1 METHNQDTI
10 CQFWTEN
17 DIFKK
22 SIINNNDKPT
32 YNYFDGPPF
41 MTGKM
46 HYGHITAGF
55 IKDTITRYHH
65 GLGLNVP
72 RKNGVDCHGLPIE
85 FEIEKD
91 LGIKTTDEVLKFGIG
106 NYNEACR
113 GIVERCAVDWE
124 ESADKLA
131 RWIDFKNGYKT
142 MDLSFMNSTWWVFKQ
157 LYNKGRVYEGQ
168 RIMPYSTTCGT
179 PLSNFETQQ
188 NYQEVQDD
196 SLFIKLPLVNK
207 FKDINTSILV
217 WTTTPW
223 TLPANYAL
231 CVNPEINYSL
241 VKSKENHYIL
251 ATGLIEKIFKEPI
264 DIISSFEGSE
274 LVGLEYIPPFT
285 YNTQMTDKPYKIIG
299 DNYVTE
305 TDGTGIVHIS
315 PPFGEDDYR
324 VCLTNGIITKESKL
338 FLHLD
343 INGFVSGDIPE
354 LQGMFYKNYKDKT
367 KEDLNTKVVKMLKEK
382 GFYFEKKQ
390 IIHNYPFCW
399 RSDTPLIYRAVSS
412 WFVKV
417 EDLRERMVELNKEI
431 NWFPK
436 HVGEARFSNWLANA
450 RDWGISRSR
459 FWGTPI
465 PIWKSDDGDIICIG
479 SSYELE
485 ELAGL
490 ECGSIKDLHRH
501 FIDDIIINKDG
512 KVYKRINEIFDC
524 IAGNSI
530 VSLGDGRS
538 IAIKNMEKFLPNVM
552 TYNENNGSNRNIGQ
566 SKSTY
571 FMNKGIRDCI
581 EIKLEDGRTL
591 ECTPEHKILVLENDK
606 YTWIN
611 ATDVVLDKTRIV
623 ASVKY
628 PELNTNI
635 SDDEKEWKLQC
646 DEILLKYNTLT
657 EKIKSLTFSRL
668 LGYICADGSFQ
679 NHTTTGQISGTFFV
693 ANIKDAEQIVKDI
706 DLLCGTKPNINYN
719 KRSNIHIIYTP
730 KKLLKAFLSIDGIE
744 VGRRINK
751 KATLPSFLISKTN
764 KCPNDIIKEFLSGMF
779 GGDGIAPRVACQLSR
794 QKIKKTY
801 IFTGVGFIA
810 SKTDEHLNSLV
821 EQYKII
827 VEWLNLFNIKNTII
841 LKPYETS
848 SSKKNAESVKKYA
861 LELAIRDNDDIIN
874 FHEKIGFAYC
884 SHKQVKLEICVAWR
898 KMRKNIIDNYDKML
912 KTVLKIKKDN
922 SYDIKKSYET
932 MISQLDE
939 TEIVYDKINLEQVR
953 KCIRNKINVENCLP
967 NILLNEWLKTI
978 GAYDLFFDEN
988 MSKGKNIYAVKND
1001 DNFLPSYNLKVIG
1014 KKNIGKKDVYDI
1026 SVEDTHSFLANGMV
1040 VHNCWFE
1047 SGAMPYSALSQVGIV
1062 ELLRNSDTGIEFE
1075 VSRPFI
1081 KTKDGLIHW
1090 ILPADFIAEGL
1101 DQTRGWFYT
1110 LLVLSTSLF
1119 DMIPFKN
1126 VIVNGLVLAE
1136 DGKKMSKRL
1145 KNYPD
1150 PMEVVKEYGSDCLRL
1165 YLLNSPV
1172 VRAEPLKFSKSGVH
1186 NMMKDVIIPYKNTI
1200 IFLKEYLNLYLTEN
1214 KKSPIFEVLETNLTN
1229 PINVWIIQQYGKLRQ
1244 NYYQSMDYY
1253 DLKNAVLTLCKL
1265 VDVINNGFIK
1275 LGRNLLK
1282 GKEGNILWSETLSTL
1297 YYIVKFLIYDFK
1309 ALMPYFCEIQYLE
1322 LKNFLNK
1329 NYIFDEYFET
1339 ESIHLKVG
1347 LGEYMNITTEKI
1359 NLATDFDIVYNIINT
1374 IYQLRGIS
1382 NMSAKK
1388 PLRSV
1393 SIVMDEGFDLTY
1405 SPRYREYM
1413 SFVSDECNVLEIKL
1427 LNYSVLNVKKTIVP
1441 NKGPIFK
1448 KFGKVVSET
1457 YNKIIAMT
1465 SEELD
1470 SLLKTGNFDGF
1481 EFDSSLFN
1489 ISYEINVSGA
1499 EKDADYIFKD
1509 FTYGQ
1514 TTITIL
1520 ADKYYDEL
1528 IDKLY
1533 FYRLVATRVQRSRK
1547 FAGLHPWD
1555 EIKTYY
1561 SGEPKYDLENEKAQ
1575 EIIKAITKYTLEK
1588 FQGENTFYQNHF
1600 EEINMTI
1607 YLEKI

>member
-10 CQFWTEN
+10 CQFWADN
-17 DIFKK
+17 QVFHK
-22 SIINNNDKPT
+22 SIKQNEHLPS
-32 YNYFDGPPF
+32 YYFYEGPAF
-41 MTGKM
+41 SNGAM

-65 GLGLNVP
+65 GLGKNVP
-72 RKNGVDCHGLPIE
+72 RINGFDNHGLPIE
-85 FEIEKD
+85 FEIEKE

-113 GIVERCAVDWE
+113 GIVERCATSWE
-124 ESADKLA
+124 ESAGKLA

-142 MDLSFMNSTWWVFKQ
+142 MDLTFMNSTWWVFKQ

-168 RIMPYSTTCGT
+168 RIMPYSTSCGT
-179 PLSNFETQQ
+179 SLSNFETQQ

-196 SLFIKLPLVNK
+196 SLFIKLPLINK
-207 FKDINTSILV
+207 FRDVEVNVMV

-231 CVNPEINYSL
+231 CVNAEIEYSL
-241 VKSKENHYIL
+241 VEFKSNYYIL
-251 ATGLIEKIFKEPI
+251 ATGLIEKVFKEPI
-264 DIISSFEGSE
+264 VNISSFKGAE

-285 YNTQMTDKPYKIIG
+285 YNTQMTDKQYKILG
-299 DNYVTE
+299 DSYVTE

-343 INGFVSGDIPE
+343 TNGFVSGDIPE
-354 LQGMFYKNYKDKT
+354 FKGMFYKNYKDKS

-382 GFYFEKKQ
+382 GYYFEKKQ

-465 PIWKSDDGDIICIG
+465 PIWKSEDGDVICIG

-490 ECGSIKDLHRH
+490 EHGSIKDLHRH
-501 FIDDIIINKDG
+501 FIDDIVINKDG
-512 KVYKRINEIFDC
+512 KVYKRISHIFDC
-524 IAGNSI
+524 
-530 VSLGDGRS
+530 
-538 IAIKNMEKFLPNVM
+538 
-552 TYNENNGSNRNIGQ
+552 
-566 SKSTY
+566 
-571 FMNKGIRDCI
+571 
-581 EIKLEDGRTL
+581 
-591 ECTPEHKILVLENDK
+591 
-606 YTWIN
+606 
-611 ATDVVLDKTRIV
+611 
-623 ASVKY
+623 
-628 PELNTNI
+628 
-635 SDDEKEWKLQC
+635 
-646 DEILLKYNTLT
+646 
-657 EKIKSLTFSRL
+657 
-668 LGYICADGSFQ
+668 
-679 NHTTTGQISGTFFV
+679 
-693 ANIKDAEQIVKDI
+693 
-706 DLLCGTKPNINYN
+706 
-719 KRSNIHIIYTP
+719 
-730 KKLLKAFLSIDGIE
+730 
-744 VGRRINK
+744 
-751 KATLPSFLISKTN
+751 
-764 KCPNDIIKEFLSGMF
+764 
-779 GGDGIAPRVACQLSR
+779 
-794 QKIKKTY
+794 
-801 IFTGVGFIA
+801 
-810 SKTDEHLNSLV
+810 
-821 EQYKII
+821 
-827 VEWLNLFNIKNTII
+827 WL
-841 LKPYETS
+841 
-848 SSKKNAESVKKYA
+848 
-861 LELAIRDNDDIIN
+861 
-874 FHEKIGFAYC
+874 
-884 SHKQVKLEICVAWR
+884 
-898 KMRKNIIDNYDKML
+898 
-912 KTVLKIKKDN
+912 
-922 SYDIKKSYET
+922 
-932 MISQLDE
+932 
-939 TEIVYDKINLEQVR
+939 
-953 KCIRNKINVENCLP
+953 
-967 NILLNEWLKTI
+967 
-978 GAYDLFFDEN
+978 
-988 MSKGKNIYAVKND
+988 
-1001 DNFLPSYNLKVIG
+1001 
-1014 KKNIGKKDVYDI
+1014 
-1026 SVEDTHSFLANGMV
+1026 
-1040 VHNCWFE
+1040 E
-1047 SGAMPYSALSQVGIV
+1047 SGAMPYSSLSQVGIV

-1075 VSRPFI
+1075 EKRPFI
-1081 KTKDGLIHW
+1081 KTNDGIIHW

-1150 PMEVVKEYGSDCLRL
+1150 PMEIVKEYGSDCLRL
-1165 YLLNSPV
+1165 YLLNSQV

-1186 NMMKDVIIPYKNTI
+1186 NMMKDIIIPYKNTI
-1200 IFLKEYLNLYLTEN
+1200 VFLKEYINLYLTEN
-1214 KKSPIFEVLETNLTN
+1214 KESPIFEIFETNLTN

-1244 NYYQSMDYY
+1244 NYYQSMDNY
-1253 DLKNAVLTLCKL
+1253 DLKNAVTVLCKL

-1309 ALMPYFCEIQYLE
+1309 AFMPYFCEIQYLE

-1329 NYIFDEYFET
+1329 NYIFDEYFNT
-1339 ESIHLKVG
+1339 ESIHLKVAVC
-1347 LGEYMNITTEKI
+1347 EYMNITTDKI

-1405 SPRYREYM
+1405 SSRYREYM

-1427 LNYSVLNVKKTIVP
+1427 LNYSLLNVTKTIVP
-1441 NKGPIFK
+1441 IKSLIFK

-1457 YNKIIAMT
+1457 YNKIITMN

-1470 SLLKTGNFDGF
+1470 SLLKIGIIDEF

-1509 FTYGQ
+1509 FSYGLN
-1514 TTITIL
+1514 TITIL

-1533 FYRLVATRVQRSRK
+1533 FYRLVATRVQRARK

-1575 EIIKAITKYTLEK
+1575 VIIKAITKYPLEK
-1588 FQGENTFYQNHF
+1588 FKGENTFYQNF
-1600 EEINMTI
+1600 FDEINMTI

>member
-1 METHNQDTI
+1 MASLKEDDI
-10 CQFWTEN
+10 YRFWKEN
-17 DIFKK
+17 DVFLKSVEKHEHLPSYIF
-22 SIINNNDKPT
+22 
-32 YNYFDGPPF
+32 YEGPIFASSPN
-41 MTGKM
+41 M
-46 HYGHITAGF
+46 HYGHITVGLT
-55 IKDTITRYHH
+55 KDTITRYQH
-65 GLGLNVP
+65 GLGKNVP

-85 FEIEKD
+85 YEIEKE

-113 GIVERCAVDWE
+113 GIVERCAGEWE
-124 ESADKLA
+124 KSADKLA

-142 MDLSFMNSTWWVFKQ
+142 MDLTFMNSTWWVFKQ
-157 LYNKGRVYEGQ
+157 LYTKGRVYEGQ
-168 RIMPYSTTCGT
+168 RIMPFSTTCGT

-196 SLFIKLPLVNK
+196 SLFIKLPLINK
-207 FKDINTSILV
+207 FKEVETNILV

-231 CVNPEINYSL
+231 CVNPEIDYSL
-241 VKSKENHYIL
+241 VKSKDKYYIL
-251 ATGLIEKIFKEPI
+251 ATSLIEKIFKEPV
-264 DIISSFEGSE
+264 DNISIFKGLE

-285 YNTQMTDKPYKIIG
+285 YNTQMSDKPYKIVG
-299 DNYVTE
+299 DSYVTE

-324 VCLTNGIITKESKL
+324 VCLTNGIISKESKL
-338 FLHLD
+338 FLPLD
-343 INGFVSGDIPE
+343 INGYVSADIPE
-354 LQGMFYKNYKDKT
+354 LQGMFYKNYKDKS

-436 HVGEARFSNWLANA
+436 HIGESRFSNWLANA

-490 ECGSIKDLHRH
+490 EHGSIKDLHRH

-512 KVYKRINEIFDC
+512 KVYKRIPEIFDC
-524 IAGNSI
+524 
-530 VSLGDGRS
+530 
-538 IAIKNMEKFLPNVM
+538 
-552 TYNENNGSNRNIGQ
+552 
-566 SKSTY
+566 
-571 FMNKGIRDCI
+571 
-581 EIKLEDGRTL
+581 
-591 ECTPEHKILVLENDK
+591 
-606 YTWIN
+606 
-611 ATDVVLDKTRIV
+611 
-623 ASVKY
+623 
-628 PELNTNI
+628 
-635 SDDEKEWKLQC
+635 
-646 DEILLKYNTLT
+646 
-657 EKIKSLTFSRL
+657 
-668 LGYICADGSFQ
+668 
-679 NHTTTGQISGTFFV
+679 
-693 ANIKDAEQIVKDI
+693 
-706 DLLCGTKPNINYN
+706 
-719 KRSNIHIIYTP
+719 
-730 KKLLKAFLSIDGIE
+730 
-744 VGRRINK
+744 
-751 KATLPSFLISKTN
+751 
-764 KCPNDIIKEFLSGMF
+764 
-779 GGDGIAPRVACQLSR
+779 
-794 QKIKKTY
+794 
-801 IFTGVGFIA
+801 
-810 SKTDEHLNSLV
+810 
-821 EQYKII
+821 
-827 VEWLNLFNIKNTII
+827 WL
-841 LKPYETS
+841 
-848 SSKKNAESVKKYA
+848 
-861 LELAIRDNDDIIN
+861 
-874 FHEKIGFAYC
+874 
-884 SHKQVKLEICVAWR
+884 
-898 KMRKNIIDNYDKML
+898 
-912 KTVLKIKKDN
+912 
-922 SYDIKKSYET
+922 
-932 MISQLDE
+932 
-939 TEIVYDKINLEQVR
+939 
-953 KCIRNKINVENCLP
+953 
-967 NILLNEWLKTI
+967 
-978 GAYDLFFDEN
+978 
-988 MSKGKNIYAVKND
+988 
-1001 DNFLPSYNLKVIG
+1001 
-1014 KKNIGKKDVYDI
+1014 
-1026 SVEDTHSFLANGMV
+1026 
-1040 VHNCWFE
+1040 E

-1075 VSRPFI
+1075 EKRPFI
-1081 KTKDGLIHW
+1081 RTRDNKIHW

-1165 YLLNSPV
+1165 YLLNSQV

-1186 NMMKDVIIPYKNTI
+1186 NMMKDIIIPYKNTI
-1200 IFLKEYLNLYLTEN
+1200 VFLKEYINLYLTEN
-1214 KKSPIFEVLETNLTN
+1214 KKSPIFEILETSLTN
-1229 PINVWIIQQYGKLRQ
+1229 PINVWIIQEYGKLRQ
-1244 NYYQSMDYY
+1244 NYYQSMDNY
-1253 DLKNAVLTLCKL
+1253 DLKNAVSVLSKL

-1297 YYIVKFLIYDFK
+1297 YYIVKFLINDFK
-1309 ALMPYFCEIQYLE
+1309 VLMPYFCEIQYLE

-1339 ESIHLKVG
+1339 TSIHLKVG
-1347 LGEYMNITTEKI
+1347 LNDYINITTDKI
-1359 NLATDFDIVYNIINT
+1359 NLAIDFDIVYNIINT

-1441 NKGPIFK
+1441 IKGLIFK

-1457 YNKIIAMT
+1457 YNKILVMN

-1470 SLLKTGNFDGF
+1470 NLLKIGLIDGF

-1489 ISYEINVSGA
+1489 ISYEINVSGS

-1514 TTITIL
+1514 NTITIL
-1520 ADKYYDEL
+1520 ADKYYDEI

-1575 EIIKAITKYTLEK
+1575 EIIKSITKYSLDR
-1588 FQGENTFYQNHF
+1588 FGGENAFYQNHF

>member
-85 FEIEKD
+85 FEIEKE

-465 PIWKSDDGDIICIG
+465 PIWKSDDGNIICIG

-512 KVYKRINEIFDC
+512 KVYKRINEIFD
-524 IAGNSI
+524 
-530 VSLGDGRS
+530 
-538 IAIKNMEKFLPNVM
+538 
-552 TYNENNGSNRNIGQ
+552 
-566 SKSTY
+566 
-571 FMNKGIRDCI
+571 
-581 EIKLEDGRTL
+581 
-591 ECTPEHKILVLENDK
+591 
-606 YTWIN
+606 
-611 ATDVVLDKTRIV
+611 
-623 ASVKY
+623 
-628 PELNTNI
+628 
-635 SDDEKEWKLQC
+635 
-646 DEILLKYNTLT
+646 
-657 EKIKSLTFSRL
+657 
-668 LGYICADGSFQ
+668 
-679 NHTTTGQISGTFFV
+679 
-693 ANIKDAEQIVKDI
+693 
-706 DLLCGTKPNINYN
+706 
-719 KRSNIHIIYTP
+719 
-730 KKLLKAFLSIDGIE
+730 
-744 VGRRINK
+744 
-751 KATLPSFLISKTN
+751 
-764 KCPNDIIKEFLSGMF
+764 
-779 GGDGIAPRVACQLSR
+779 
-794 QKIKKTY
+794 
-801 IFTGVGFIA
+801 
-810 SKTDEHLNSLV
+810 
-821 EQYKII
+821 
-827 VEWLNLFNIKNTII
+827 
-841 LKPYETS
+841 
-848 SSKKNAESVKKYA
+848 
-861 LELAIRDNDDIIN
+861 
-874 FHEKIGFAYC
+874 
-884 SHKQVKLEICVAWR
+884 
-898 KMRKNIIDNYDKML
+898 
-912 KTVLKIKKDN
+912 
-922 SYDIKKSYET
+922 
-932 MISQLDE
+932 
-939 TEIVYDKINLEQVR
+939 
-953 KCIRNKINVENCLP
+953 
-967 NILLNEWLKTI
+967 
-978 GAYDLFFDEN
+978 
-988 MSKGKNIYAVKND
+988 
-1001 DNFLPSYNLKVIG
+1001 
-1014 KKNIGKKDVYDI
+1014 
-1026 SVEDTHSFLANGMV
+1026 
-1040 VHNCWFE
+1040 CWFE

-1253 DLKNAVLTLCKL
+1253 DLKNAVLALCKL